1 MHELDL
7 HSAHAL
13 ASFLDSAPNFGEKC
27 DWRRL
32 CLRKNK
38 YLVHGHTFLGDQDLL
53 RAIDDEITA
62 LKQAAVWVM
71 RDIGI
76 QGKRVLPDRKDTRL
90 GHMSRALKG
99 HAVCRTGSEP

>member
-32 CLRKNK
+32 RLRENK

-53 RAIDDEITA
+53 RAIDDEVAA
-62 LKQAAVWVM
+62 LNKQLSGS
-71 RDIGI
+71 REIGI
-76 QGKRVLPDRKDTRL
+76 QGLRFLPDRKDTRL
-90 GHMSRALKG
+90 GHMSHALKD
-99 HAVCRTGSEP
+99 HAVCRTESEP